1 MRVVHC
7 SRIKLDGRNEV
18 GQHHGRYC
26 RLLGNIRLWAGPF
39 GSGSS
44 ADLLAVRIVLSLV
57 GLHLAEFATKEMMV
71 AVSRYPASL
80 DCGAIIGAAP
90 QERNGPKR
98 DAQPL
103 KTGAWRRF
111 RA

>member
-71 AVSRYPASL
+71 AVSRKARYPASL
-80 DCGAIIGAAP
+80 DCGDNWGRPPGTRRP
-90 QERNGPKR
+90 Q
-98 DAQPL
+98 A
-103 KTGAWRRF
+103 
-111 RA
+111 